1 MLSQQ
6 TGSVKYKILESGTNL
21 SNDFQTGSA
30 LSYAGSAHPI
40 LSPLP
45 AEAPG
50 TAPLLWVSGENPSI
64 YLEIPSLLL

>member
-30 LSYAGSAHPI
+30 LSYAGSAHHI

-45 AEAPG
+45 TGAPG
-50 TAPLLWVSGENPSI
+50 TAPLLWSGEENPSI
-64 YLEIPSLLL
+64 CLEIPSLLL